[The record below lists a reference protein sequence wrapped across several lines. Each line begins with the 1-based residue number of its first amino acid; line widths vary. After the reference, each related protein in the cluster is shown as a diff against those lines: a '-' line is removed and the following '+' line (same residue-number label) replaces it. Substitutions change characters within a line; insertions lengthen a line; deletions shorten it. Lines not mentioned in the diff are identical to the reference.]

1 MRLSHLPREL
11 WGVRVYGAVTEES
24 LLTPG
29 IEGERERES
38 GARDRVRNGGAKIL

>member
-1 MRLSHLPREL
+1 MRLSHLLREL
-11 WGVRVYGAVTEES
+11 WGDRVYGAVTEES

-29 IEGERERES
+29 IEGERES